1 MLVHGFGLF
10 VRHFFWRYYMSNVVI
25 KNCNNIKETSII
37 IEEGNLNIKFAINGT
52 GKSTI
57 AKALLKKDED
67 LSLLKPF
74 GKEEI
79 PYVECN
85 PNIDNVELFDSDF
98 VNKVVFNG
106 SNVIENAFEVFIK
119 SDKYDEQRNNIN
131 ILLHELKQKIIGNEE
146 LNKLNEQLIKLSSKI
161 NYKKEKN
168 TIDSRGMYSSIKTDK
183 NIFNIPK
190 ELNKYSLFLSDKEK
204 NILWSEWKNKGKT
217 YDYGEICPYCAEKFS
232 GDHEKENE
240 AFNSYY
246 SKANVSNLTEFS
258 NIIDNTKTYLNT
270 DNFKKIEKC
279 IKENIPNTDKDLIFT
294 KFMSE
299 ATYLKEKIYNITT
312 FDSYKVEKSDISNLS
327 NILLDL
333 KISTNDLEY
342 FNNEN
347 LIKSIDIINSSITE
361 MLGKI
366 SDLQKE
372 IGKMNSLVISKMSC
386 CKKEINSFLKLAGF
400 NYEFDIVKDGDEKNS
415 ITVLK
420 YVNSD
425 NEKIQVSDIEKHLS
439 WGEKN
444 AFALVLF
451 MYYALS
457 KNPNLIILDDPISS
471 FDGNKK
477 YAIINRLFC
486 NKGDYEDSFYNKT
499 VLMLTHDFEPI
510 IDFGINHKPTKET
523 NMWYLKNNNG
533 IIQEQKINVSSDVLS
548 TIKFYYNESINE
560 DNNIIS
566 RICFLRKYL
575 EHISTKK
582 NSEEN
587 AYNILSSI
595 IHGDNLRKKI
605 DDEQYEDLSV
615 DEIKNGEEWIKQ
627 FIKTFDSNK
636 ILRDNINNKYILDSY
651 KTETNNYIKIQLFRV
666 YLESSGNRNKLKERN
681 SIVLKYIDEIYHI
694 ENDYIFSLDL
704 IKFDIIPDFIINSI
718 DEFMSSEIE

>member
-1 MLVHGFGLF
+1 
-10 VRHFFWRYYMSNVVI
+10 MSNVVI

-718 DEFMSSEIE
+718 GFMSSF

>member
-1 MLVHGFGLF
+1 
-10 VRHFFWRYYMSNVVI
+10 MSNVVI

-327 NILLDL
+327 NILLNL

>member
-1 MLVHGFGLF
+1 
-10 VRHFFWRYYMSNVVI
+10 MSNVLI
-25 KNCNNIKETSII
+25 KNCNNIKEASIV

-57 AKALLKKDED
+57 AKALLNKDKD

-74 GKEEI
+74 GKEEN
-79 PYVECN
+79 PCVECN

-98 VNKVVFNG
+98 VNNVVFNG

-131 ILLHELKQKIIGNEE
+131 SLLHELKQKIIENEE

-232 GDHEKENE
+232 GEHEKENE

-246 SKANVSNLTEFS
+246 TKANVSNLTEFS

-270 DNFKKIEKC
+270 DNSKKIEKC
-279 IKENIPNTDKDLIFT
+279 IKENVPNAEKDLIFT

-299 ATYLKEKIYNITT
+299 VTYLKEKIYNITT

-333 KISTNDLEY
+333 KISTDDLEY
-342 FNNEN
+342 FNNET
-347 LIKSIDIINSSITE
+347 LIKSIDIINSSIAE
-361 MLGKI
+361 MIGKI

-372 IGKMNSLVISKMSC
+372 IGKMNSLVISKMSS

-425 NEKIQVSDIEKHLS
+425 DEKIQVSDIEKHLS

-477 YAIINRLFC
+477 YAIINRLFS

-499 VLMLTHDFEPI
+499 VLMLTDDFEPI

-582 NSEEN
+582 IS
-587 AYNILSSI
+587 
-595 IHGDNLRKKI
+595 KKMHTI
-605 DDEQYEDLSV
+605 FYLQLYM
-615 DEIKNGEEWIKQ
+615 
-627 FIKTFDSNK
+627 
-636 ILRDNINNKYILDSY
+636 
-651 KTETNNYIKIQLFRV
+651 ETI
-666 YLESSGNRNKLKERN
+666 
-681 SIVLKYIDEIYHI
+681 
-694 ENDYIFSLDL
+694 
-704 IKFDIIPDFIINSI
+704 
-718 DEFMSSEIE
+718 

>member
-1 MLVHGFGLF
+1 
-10 VRHFFWRYYMSNVVI
+10 MSNVVI

-312 FDSYKVEKSDISNLS
+312 FDYYKVEKSDISNLS

>member
-1 MLVHGFGLF
+1 
-10 VRHFFWRYYMSNVVI
+10 MSNVVI

-312 FDSYKVEKSDISNLS
+312 FDSYKVEKNDISNLS

-582 NSEEN
+582 SSEEN

>member
-1 MLVHGFGLF
+1 
-10 VRHFFWRYYMSNVVI
+10 MSNVVI

-168 TIDSRGMYSSIKTDK
+168 IIDSRGMYSSIKTDK

-548 TIKFYYNESINE
+548 TIKFYYIESINE

>member
-1 MLVHGFGLF
+1 
-10 VRHFFWRYYMSNVVI
+10 MSNVVI

-486 NKGDYEDSFYNKT
+486 NKGDNEDSFYNKT

-566 RICFLRKYL
+566 RICFLRKYI

>member
-1 MLVHGFGLF
+1 
-10 VRHFFWRYYMSNVVI
+10 MSNVVI

-566 RICFLRKYL
+566 RICFLRKYF

-704 IKFDIIPDFIINSI
+704 IKFEIINDFIINSI

>member
-1 MLVHGFGLF
+1 
-10 VRHFFWRYYMSNVVI
+10 MSNVVI

-57 AKALLKKDED
+57 AKALLEKDED

-444 AFALVLF
+444 EFALVLF

>member
-1 MLVHGFGLF
+1 
-10 VRHFFWRYYMSNVVI
+10 MSNVVI

-131 ILLHELKQKIIGNEE
+131 SLLHELKQKIIGNEE

-232 GDHEKENE
+232 EYHEKENE

-299 ATYLKEKIYNITT
+299 VTYLKEKIYNITT

-372 IGKMNSLVISKMSC
+372 IGKMNSLVISKMSS

>member
-1 MLVHGFGLF
+1 
-10 VRHFFWRYYMSNVVI
+10 MSNVVI

-400 NYEFDIVKDGDEKNS
+400 NYEFDIVKDDDEKNS

>member
-1 MLVHGFGLF
+1 M
-10 VRHFFWRYYMSNVVI
+10 
-25 KNCNNIKETSII
+25 
-37 IEEGNLNIKFAINGT
+37 NIKFAINGT

>member
-1 MLVHGFGLF
+1 
-10 VRHFFWRYYMSNVVI
+10 MSNVVI

-372 IGKMNSLVISKMSC
+372 IGKMISLVISKMSC

>member
-1 MLVHGFGLF
+1 
-10 VRHFFWRYYMSNVVI
+10 MSNVVI

-131 ILLHELKQKIIGNEE
+131 SLLHELKQKIIGNEE

-232 GDHEKENE
+232 EDHEKENE

-299 ATYLKEKIYNITT
+299 VTYLKEKIYNITT

-372 IGKMNSLVISKMSC
+372 IGKMNSLVISKMSS

-533 IIQEQKINVSSDVLS
+533 IIQEQKINFSSDVLS

-582 NSEEN
+582 KSEEN

-666 YLESSGNRNKLKERN
+666 YLESSDNRNKLKERN

>member
-1 MLVHGFGLF
+1 
-10 VRHFFWRYYMSNVVI
+10 MSNVVI

-131 ILLHELKQKIIGNEE
+131 SLLHELKQKIIGNEE

-232 GDHEKENE
+232 EDHEKENE

-299 ATYLKEKIYNITT
+299 VTYLKEKIYNITT

-372 IGKMNSLVISKMSC
+372 IGKMNSLVISKMSS

-533 IIQEQKINVSSDVLS
+533 IIQEQKINVSSDILS

-582 NSEEN
+582 SSEEN

-595 IHGDNLRKKI
+595 IHGNSLRKKI

>member
-1 MLVHGFGLF
+1 
-10 VRHFFWRYYMSNVVI
+10 MSNVVI

-168 TIDSRGMYSSIKTDK
+168 IIDSRGMYSSIKTDK

-439 WGEKN
+439 CGEKN

>member
-1 MLVHGFGLF
+1 
-10 VRHFFWRYYMSNVVI
+10 MSNVVI

-131 ILLHELKQKIIGNEE
+131 SLLHELKQKIIGNEE

-232 GDHEKENE
+232 EDHEKENE

-299 ATYLKEKIYNITT
+299 VTYLKEKIYNITT

-372 IGKMNSLVISKMSC
+372 IGKMNSLVISKMSS

-582 NSEEN
+582 KSEEN

-666 YLESSGNRNKLKERN
+666 YLESSDNRNKLKERN

>member
-1 MLVHGFGLF
+1 
-10 VRHFFWRYYMSNVVI
+10 
-25 KNCNNIKETSII
+25 
-37 IEEGNLNIKFAINGT
+37 
-52 GKSTI
+52 
-57 AKALLKKDED
+57 
-67 LSLLKPF
+67 
-74 GKEEI
+74 
-79 PYVECN
+79 
-85 PNIDNVELFDSDF
+85 
-98 VNKVVFNG
+98 
-106 SNVIENAFEVFIK
+106 
-119 SDKYDEQRNNIN
+119 
-131 ILLHELKQKIIGNEE
+131 
-146 LNKLNEQLIKLSSKI
+146 
-161 NYKKEKN
+161 
-168 TIDSRGMYSSIKTDK
+168 MYSSIKTDK

-279 IKENIPNTDKDLIFT
+279 IKENIPKTDKDLIFT

>member
-1 MLVHGFGLF
+1 
-10 VRHFFWRYYMSNVVI
+10 MSNVVI

-131 ILLHELKQKIIGNEE
+131 SLLHELKQKIIGNEE

-232 GDHEKENE
+232 EDHEKENE

-299 ATYLKEKIYNITT
+299 VTYLKEKIYNITT

-342 FNNEN
+342 

-372 IGKMNSLVISKMSC
+372 IGKMNSLVISKMSS

-582 NSEEN
+582 KSEEN

-636 ILRDNINNKYILDSY
+636 ILRDNINNKYIIDSY

-666 YLESSGNRNKLKERN
+666 YLESSDNRNKLKERN

>member
-1 MLVHGFGLF
+1 
-10 VRHFFWRYYMSNVVI
+10 MSNVVI

-533 IIQEQKINVSSDVLS
+533 II
-548 TIKFYYNESINE
+548 
-560 DNNIIS
+560 
-566 RICFLRKYL
+566 
-575 EHISTKK
+575 
-582 NSEEN
+582 
-587 AYNILSSI
+587 
-595 IHGDNLRKKI
+595 
-605 DDEQYEDLSV
+605 
-615 DEIKNGEEWIKQ
+615 
-627 FIKTFDSNK
+627 
-636 ILRDNINNKYILDSY
+636 
-651 KTETNNYIKIQLFRV
+651 
-666 YLESSGNRNKLKERN
+666 
-681 SIVLKYIDEIYHI
+681 
-694 ENDYIFSLDL
+694 
-704 IKFDIIPDFIINSI
+704 
-718 DEFMSSEIE
+718 

>member
-1 MLVHGFGLF
+1 
-10 VRHFFWRYYMSNVVI
+10 MSNVVI

-566 RICFLRKYL
+566 RICFLRK
-575 EHISTKK
+575 
-582 NSEEN
+582 
-587 AYNILSSI
+587 
-595 IHGDNLRKKI
+595 
-605 DDEQYEDLSV
+605 
-615 DEIKNGEEWIKQ
+615 
-627 FIKTFDSNK
+627 FC
-636 ILRDNINNKYILDSY
+636 
-651 KTETNNYIKIQLFRV
+651 
-666 YLESSGNRNKLKERN
+666 
-681 SIVLKYIDEIYHI
+681 
-694 ENDYIFSLDL
+694 
-704 IKFDIIPDFIINSI
+704 
-718 DEFMSSEIE
+718 

>member
-1 MLVHGFGLF
+1 
-10 VRHFFWRYYMSNVVI
+10 MSNVVI

-183 NIFNIPK
+183 NIFNISK

>member
-1 MLVHGFGLF
+1 
-10 VRHFFWRYYMSNVVI
+10 MSNVVI

-372 IGKMNSLVISKMSC
+372 IGKMNSLVISKISC

-420 YVNSD
+420 YINSD

>member
-1 MLVHGFGLF
+1 
-10 VRHFFWRYYMSNVVI
+10 MSNVVI

-168 TIDSRGMYSSIKTDK
+168 TIDSRGMYSSIKNDK

-566 RICFLRKYL
+566 RICFLRKYI

>member
-1 MLVHGFGLF
+1 
-10 VRHFFWRYYMSNVVI
+10 MSNVVI

-67 LSLLKPF
+67 LSILKPF

-131 ILLHELKQKIIGNEE
+131 SLLHELKQKIIGNEE

-270 DNFKKIEKC
+270 NNFKKIEKC

-299 ATYLKEKIYNITT
+299 VTYLKEKIYNITT

-372 IGKMNSLVISKMSC
+372 IGKMNSLVISKMSS

-575 EHISTKK
+575 GHISTKK

>member
-1 MLVHGFGLF
+1 
-10 VRHFFWRYYMSNVVI
+10 MSNVVI

-190 ELNKYSLFLSDKEK
+190 ELNKYSLFLSYKEK

>member
-1 MLVHGFGLF
+1 
-10 VRHFFWRYYMSNVVI
+10 MSNVVI

-615 DEIKNGEEWIKQ
+615 DEI
-627 FIKTFDSNK
+627 
-636 ILRDNINNKYILDSY
+636 
-651 KTETNNYIKIQLFRV
+651 
-666 YLESSGNRNKLKERN
+666 
-681 SIVLKYIDEIYHI
+681 
-694 ENDYIFSLDL
+694 
-704 IKFDIIPDFIINSI
+704 
-718 DEFMSSEIE
+718 

>member
-1 MLVHGFGLF
+1 
-10 VRHFFWRYYMSNVVI
+10 
-25 KNCNNIKETSII
+25 
-37 IEEGNLNIKFAINGT
+37 
-52 GKSTI
+52 
-57 AKALLKKDED
+57 
-67 LSLLKPF
+67 
-74 GKEEI
+74 
-79 PYVECN
+79 
-85 PNIDNVELFDSDF
+85 
-98 VNKVVFNG
+98 
-106 SNVIENAFEVFIK
+106 
-119 SDKYDEQRNNIN
+119 
-131 ILLHELKQKIIGNEE
+131 
-146 LNKLNEQLIKLSSKI
+146 
-161 NYKKEKN
+161 
-168 TIDSRGMYSSIKTDK
+168 MYSSIKTDK

>member
-1 MLVHGFGLF
+1 
-10 VRHFFWRYYMSNVVI
+10 MSNVVI

-106 SNVIENAFEVFIK
+106 SNIIENAFEVFIK

>member
-1 MLVHGFGLF
+1 
-10 VRHFFWRYYMSNVVI
+10 MSNVVI

-131 ILLHELKQKIIGNEE
+131 SLLHELKQKIIGNEE

-232 GDHEKENE
+232 EDHEKENE

-372 IGKMNSLVISKMSC
+372 IGKMNSLVISKMSS

-582 NSEEN
+582 KSEEN

>member
-1 MLVHGFGLF
+1 
-10 VRHFFWRYYMSNVVI
+10 MSNVVI

-361 MLGKI
+361 MLGNI

>member
-1 MLVHGFGLF
+1 
-10 VRHFFWRYYMSNVVI
+10 MSNVVI

-131 ILLHELKQKIIGNEE
+131 SLLHELKQKIIGNEE

-232 GDHEKENE
+232 EDHEKENE

-299 ATYLKEKIYNITT
+299 VTYLKEKIYNITT

-372 IGKMNSLVISKMSC
+372 IGKMNSLVISKMSS

-582 NSEEN
+582 KSEEN

>member
-1 MLVHGFGLF
+1 
-10 VRHFFWRYYMSNVVI
+10 MSNVVI

-477 YAIINRLFC
+477 YAIIRLFC

>member
-1 MLVHGFGLF
+1 
-10 VRHFFWRYYMSNVVI
+10 MSNVVI

-168 TIDSRGMYSSIKTDK
+168 IIDSRGMYSSIKTDK